1 MSRVYLVAAKDEI
14 ARRRPLLPSGS
25 VIEAWLDRE
34 VGGLFW
40 MGETSKSL
48 LEAVGPPIAA
58 QQSLPLDAVAVYYGP
73 RLCDLDSLPMEES
86 LKARVLSGHGIAAAW
101 ITLDR
106 FGERTVHE
114 PKGPADL
121 IFHLRRIG
129 GGAGHVWRLFS
140 AKDEAIAYMH
150 EFYADDP
157 EAHDWADALAVADFD
172 ALLKKH
178 GAA

>member
-1 MSRVYLVAAKDEI
+1 MSRVFLVAARDEI
-14 ARRRPLLPSGS
+14 ARRRPLLPAGS
-25 VIEAWLDRE
+25 VIEAWPDRE
-34 VGGLFW
+34 VAGLFW
-40 MGETSKSL
+40 MGETSKTL
-48 LEAVGPPIAA
+48 LESVGPPIAA

-73 RLCDLDSLPMEES
+73 RLSDLDSLPTEES
-86 LKARVLSGHGIAAAW
+86 LKSRVLSGHGIAAAW

-114 PKGPADL
+114 AKGPADP

-129 GGAGHVWRLFS
+129 GGAGHVWRSF
-140 AKDEAIAYMH
+140 ATKAEAIAFMR
-150 EFYADDP
+150 ELSGDDA
-157 EAHDWADALAVADFD
+157 EAHEWAASLAVADFD